1 MDRRTF
7 LGNIAAGGLGL
18 LTVPGLLRADDDN
31 AFGEGSRLFP
41 VPTNTGIRGQV
52 LIVGG
57 GMAGATLAKYLR
69 LWGGTGVNVTL
80 IEKASRYTS
89 NIMSNKVLTGQ
100 LPMSQLSYAYS
111 TLVNHYGVSLIQD
124 TVIAIDTAGKQ
135 VSRQN
140 GGDISYDRLVLAPGL
155 EFDVMPG
162 MSDQDEYNT
171 LVPHAWQAGPQ
182 TELLRNQL
190 LELKAGTRVG
200 DVVITIPTA
209 PFRCPP
215 GPYERACVIA
225 DWLRTNHVSSK
236 VVVLDANPDL
246 LVEKNN
252 FLTAFGGAY
261 GYVVDYRSN
270 CEITGIDS
278 YSRKVDFSQ
287 GGIAQAAIMAGVLN
301 PIPPQRAPAMLET
314 AGLYDSTPPS
324 NERTVPVNMLSYE
337 ATRKPGAGIHVI
349 GDASS
354 TTQPKAGHIGNQQG
368 KTCAD
373 AILRILQNKPL
384 NPSPVTNSAC
394 YTPITAD
401 RATWLSAVYQY
412 EPKSGT
418 MVVPAFHNN
427 GTPIAATSATT
438 GSYKD
443 MQVWF
448 NTLMADT
455 FA

>member
-1 MDRRTF
+1 MDRRKF
-7 LGNIAAGGLGL
+7 IGNMAVGSLGL
-18 LTVPGLLRADDDN
+18 LAVPGLLRADDN
-31 AFGEGSRLFP
+31 SGLGEGSLLFP
-41 VPTNTGIRGQV
+41 VPTNTGISGNV

-80 IEKASRYTS
+80 IEKAGAYTS

-100 LPMSQLSYAYS
+100 LTMSNLSYAYS
-111 TLVNHYGVSLIQD
+111 TLVNHYGVTLIQD
-124 TVIAIDTAGKQ
+124 TVTAINADGKK
-135 VSRQN
+135 VSRKN
-140 GGDISYDRLVLAPGL
+140 GADIAFDRLVLAPGL
-155 EFDVMPG
+155 EFDLMPG
-162 MSDQDEYNT
+162 MNELKEYDE

-182 TELLRNQL
+182 TELLRTQL
-190 LELKAGTRVG
+190 LELKDGKRTG
-200 DVVITIPTA
+200 DVIITIPKA

-225 DWLRTNHVSSK
+225 DWLRTNNVSSK
-236 VVVLDANPDL
+236 VVVLDANPEV

-252 FLTAFGGAY
+252 FMTAFGGAY
-261 GYVVDYRSN
+261 GYVVDYRPN
-270 CEITGIDS
+270 CEVTQINS
-278 YSRKVDFSQ
+278 YARTVAYKQ
-287 GGIAQAAIMAGVLN
+287 GGSDKPVITAGVLN
-301 PIPPQRAPAMLET
+301 PIPPQRAPIMLAT
-314 AGLYDSTPPS
+314 AGLYDAAT
-324 NERTVPVNMLSYE
+324 ERSVPVNVLSYQT
-337 ATRKPGAGIHVI
+337 TRKPDAGIHVI

-373 AILRILQNKPL
+373 AILRLLQNKPL
-384 NPSPVTNSAC
+384 DQAPVTNSAC

-412 EPKSGT
+412 DPGT
-418 MVVPAFHNN
+418 GKMVVPAFHNN
-427 GTPIAATSATT
+427 GAAIAATSATT
-438 GSYKD
+438 GNYKD